1 MRSGWFDFP
10 QCGGYSTHYS
20 RQNLRVMLLK
30 SPQNVSIIGLGYVGL
45 PLAVALAEHCSVLGF
60 DIDHGRTEALRQ
72 GQDRTGEVAAAALK
86 HSKATY
92 TSKVGDLAGSDVFII
107 AVPTPVDDD
116 KVPDLGPL
124 RGACDSVG
132 PHVTQGSIVV
142 FESTVFPG
150 ATEEICG
157 PILERHSGL
166 VCGKDFFLGYSPE
179 RMNPGDKDHTVA
191 NIVKVVAGQTPE
203 VSAVLKDLYGRIT
216 KAGVFAAKD
225 IQTAEAAK
233 VIENAQRDINIAF
246 INEATQIFHRLGL
259 SMYDVLEA
267 ANTKWNFLNFKPGL
281 VGGHC
286 IGVDP
291 YYLAYRASQIGHD
304 PDVLLAGRRTNDGMG
319 AWIAQQISTA
329 LGSPARVLVL
339 GLTFKENVPDLRNS
353 GAYGLIKALEDLGND
368 VVVHDACADSAEAK
382 AAYGVELAP
391 DISGNDFT
399 CVVGAVAHDQYKTLE
414 ATTLSGLMAD
424 SGILADIKG
433 IWRAKS
439 FGPNIRRWE
448 L

>member
-1 MRSGWFDFP
+1 MS
-10 QCGGYSTHYS
+10 
-20 RQNLRVMLLK
+20 LR
-30 SPQNVSIIGLGYVGL
+30 SPQKVSVIGLGYVGL
-45 PLAVALAEHCSVLGF
+45 PLAVALAEHFSVLGF
-60 DIDHGRTEALRQ
+60 DIDNGRTEELRQ
-72 GQDRTGEVAAAALK
+72 GQDRTGEVASDALK
-86 HSKATY
+86 ISKATY
-92 TSKVGDLAGSDVFII
+92 TSNVGDLAGSDVFII

-132 PHVTQGSIVV
+132 PHVIQGSIVV

-179 RMNPGDKDHTVA
+179 RINPGDTEHTVA

-203 VSAVLKDLYGRIT
+203 VSAVLEDLYGRIT
-216 KAGVFAAKD
+216 KAGVFLAKN

-267 ANTKWNFLNFKPGL
+267 ANTKWNFLNFQPGL

-319 AWIAQQISTA
+319 AWIAQQITAA
-329 LGSPARVLVL
+329 LGAPSKILVL

-353 GAYGLIKALEDLGND
+353 GAYGLIKALENLANE
-368 VVVHDACADSAEAK
+368 VVVHDACADPSEAK
-382 AAYGVELAP
+382 AAYGVDLVPE
-391 DISGNDFT
+391 ISGRDFA
-399 CVVGAVAHDQYKTLE
+399 CVVGAVAHDAYKN
-414 ATTLSGLMAD
+414 LSADDLNALMG
-424 SGILADIKG
+424 SGGILADIKG
-433 IWRAKS
+433 IWRALTM
-439 FGPNIRRWE
+439 GPTIKRWE

>member
-1 MRSGWFDFP
+1 MP
-10 QCGGYSTHYS
+10 L
-20 RQNLRVMLLK
+20 N
-30 SPQNVSIIGLGYVGL
+30 SPQKVSVIGLGYVGL
-45 PLAVALAEHCSVLGF
+45 PLAVALAEHFNVLGL
-60 DIDHGRTEALRQ
+60 DIDHGRTEELAE
-72 GQDRTGEVAAAALK
+72 GHDRTGEVTPDSLK
-86 HSKATY
+86 KSRCTY
-92 TSKVGDLAGSDVFII
+92 TSEAADLANSDIFIV
-107 AVPTPVDDD
+107 AVPTPVDDE

-124 RGACDSVG
+124 RGACESVG
-132 PHVTQGSIVV
+132 PHVTGGSVVV

-150 ATEEICG
+150 ATEDICG
-157 PILERHSGL
+157 PILERLSGL

-179 RMNPGDKDHTVA
+179 RMNPGDTEHTVA

-203 VSAVLKDLYGRIT
+203 VSDLLENVYGRIT
-216 KAGVFAAKD
+216 KAGVFMARD

-246 INEATQIFHRLGL
+246 INEATQIFHKLGL

-267 ANTKWNFLNFKPGL
+267 ANTKWNFLNFQPGL

-291 YYLAYRASQIGHD
+291 YYLAYRAAQIGHD

-319 AWIAQQISTA
+319 AWIAQQITTA
-329 LGSPARVLVL
+329 LGGPARVLVL

-353 GAYGLIKALEDLGND
+353 GAYGLIKALEKLGND
-368 VVVHDACADSAEAK
+368 VVVHDACADPAEAK
-382 AAYGVELAP
+382 AIYGVELIP
-391 DISGNDFT
+391 DISGSDFA
-399 CVVGAVAHDQYKTLE
+399 CVVGAVAHDVYKD
-414 ATTLSGLMAD
+414 LSADALTALMK
-424 SGILADIKG
+424 SGGILADIKG

-439 FGPNIRRWE
+439 FDPNIRRWD

>member
-1 MRSGWFDFP
+1 MP
-10 QCGGYSTHYS
+10 
-20 RQNLRVMLLK
+20 LK
-30 SPQNVSIIGLGYVGL
+30 SPQNVSVIGLGYVGL
-45 PLAVALAEHCSVLGF
+45 PLAVALAEHFSVLGF
-60 DIDHGRTEALRQ
+60 DIDQGRVEALRQ
-72 GQDRTGEVAAAALK
+72 GQDRTGEVTTAALTK
-86 HSKATY
+86 SSATY
-92 TSKVGDLAGSDVFII
+92 TSEVGDLAGSDVFII

-179 RMNPGDKDHTVA
+179 RMNPGDTEHTVA

-203 VSAVLKDLYGRIT
+203 VSTVLEDLYGRIT
-216 KAGVFAAKD
+216 KAGIFAAKN

-246 INEATQIFHRLGL
+246 INEATQIFHRMGL

-267 ANTKWNFLNFKPGL
+267 ANTKWNFLNFQPGL

-291 YYLAYRASQIGHD
+291 YYLAYRAKQFGHD

-319 AWIAQQISTA
+319 AWIAQQITTA
-329 LGSPARVLVL
+329 LGAPSKILVL

-368 VVVHDACADSAEAK
+368 VAVHDACADPAEAK
-382 AAYGVELAP
+382 AIYGVDLVPE
-391 DISGNDFT
+391 ISGSDFA
-399 CVVGAVAHDQYKTLE
+399 CVIGAVAHNAYKD
-414 ATTLSGLMAD
+414 LSADALNALME
-424 SGILADIKG
+424 SGGILADIKG
-433 IWRAKS
+433 IWRAMTMPPTIK
-439 FGPNIRRWE
+439 RWQ

>member
-1 MRSGWFDFP
+1 MPLNFP
-10 QCGGYSTHYS
+10 Q
-20 RQNLRVMLLK
+20 K
-30 SPQNVSIIGLGYVGL
+30 VSVIGLGYVGL
-45 PLAVALAEHCSVLGF
+45 PLAVALAEHFSVLGF
-60 DIDHGRTEALRQ
+60 DIDRGRTEELRQ

-86 HSKATY
+86 SSQGTY
-92 TSKVGDLAGSDVFII
+92 TSEVSDLAGSDMFII

-132 PHVTQGSIVV
+132 PHVKKGSIVV

-179 RMNPGDKDHTVA
+179 RMNPGDTKHTVT
-191 NIVKVVAGQTPE
+191 NIVKVVSGQTPE
-203 VSAVLKDLYGRIT
+203 VSALLENFYGRIT
-216 KAGVFAAKD
+216 KAGVFSAKN

-246 INEATQIFHRLGL
+246 INEATQIFHKLGL

-267 ANTKWNFLNFKPGL
+267 ANTKWNFLNFEPGL

-291 YYLAYRASQIGHD
+291 YYLAYRAAQIGHE

-319 AWIAQQISTA
+319 AWIAQEITTA

-353 GAYGLIKALEDLGND
+353 GAYGLIKALENLGND
-368 VVVHDACADSAEAK
+368 VVVHDACADPAEAK
-382 AAYGVELAP
+382 AAYGVDLVPE
-391 DISGNDFT
+391 ISGNDFT
-399 CVVGAVAHDQYKTLE
+399 CVVGAVAHDQYKNLD
-414 ATTLSGLMAD
+414 AATLSSLMV
-424 SGILADIKG
+424 SGGILADIKG
-433 IWRAKS
+433 IWREKS
-439 FGPNIRRWE
+439 FSPNIRRWE